1 MALRVA
7 AVAHRAVIQVMLTR
21 LTPDFGL
28 SAERALLSIGV
39 SGNRET
45 DEPPCH
51 CTLQPARLRAGRQA
65 AASDDHERG
74 RDGDDRKQKNRDHG
88 IA

>member
-1 MALRVA
+1 
-7 AVAHRAVIQVMLTR
+7 VAHRAVIQVVLTR
-21 LTPDFGL
+21 LTPDVGL
-28 SAERALLSIGV
+28 CAEWALLSIGV

-51 CTLQPARLRAGRQA
+51 RTLQPARLPAGRQA
-65 AASDDHERG
+65 AASDDHDRG
-74 RDGDDRKQKNRDHG
+74 RDSDDGKQKNRDHC